1 MSIRT
6 YFLEMTKRG
15 GIGPFA
21 AAAALPGD
29 DEEGTENG
37 SNGDADDDA
46 VLGEHCAGFWL
57 YRWVLLGRKLGK
69 SELVENEARCWPH
82 AWS

>member
-1 MSIRT
+1 
-6 YFLEMTKRG
+6 MTKRG

-21 AAAALPGD
+21 AAAVLPGD

-46 VLGEHCAGFWL
+46 VLGEHCADCLGM
-57 YRWVLLGRKLGK
+57 YRWM
-69 SELVENEARCWPH
+69 SCWMV
-82 AWS
+82 WKK